1 VSITIITAPTVYLIG
16 GQDLDMNRLC
26 EFMQDNGV
34 GGYQPDA
41 PSAGEQLVE
50 VGGRL
55 CYLSFR
61 NPRPGGNAAYIEH
74 ILEVG
79 HGSVL
84 EHAVFTVI
92 LTGISR
98 SLSHELVRHR
108 AGLSPSQLSQRYVD
122 SSDVSFV
129 LPPAI
134 PHVVA
139 SRPYQVWLE
148 VCRVAQDSYEV
159 LTADLLRDAL
169 RQRIAHMDLEDGL
182 DGATP
187 ATLANLARRIDRESG
202 TVLLKQAREA
212 ARSVLPNCTETK
224 VFLTGNVRAWR
235 WLIELRGTMQADAE
249 FRRLAVALLG
259 TLKPAAPHLF
269 ADMTILTTPDG
280 IGEVACRHHKV

>member
-1 VSITIITAPTVYLIG
+1 VSITIITAPTVYRIG
-16 GQDLDMNRLC
+16 GQDVDMNRLC

-224 VFLTGNVRAWR
+224 VFLTGNVRAFR
-235 WLIELRGTMQADAE
+235 HVLEQRGSRFADQE
-249 FRRLAVALLG
+249 FRRLAFKLLEVFR
-259 TLKPAAPHLF
+259 LAAPHIF
-269 ADMTILTTPDG
+269 GDYRIEKGPDG
-280 IGEVACRHHKV
+280 IEEIVTDHRKV